1 MAYDCKIIETL
12 TLNTSINPFLIGS
25 GTVEAQSK
33 GVGAPSKGSSQKS
46 SFLADLTN
54 LLGKTLGA
62 GAGIA
67 ASVALPGVSGLGL
80 GAASDKLVQS
90 LVKNL
95 SPNTS
100 GSVGSSIQVVK
111 QGEFR
116 PPELPASQNLGFLQ
130 AASNP
135 YISSQNIFKPVTPSS
150 VSLRI

>member
-1 MAYDCKIIETL
+1 LD
-12 TLNTSINPFLIGS
+12 TSTNPFLIGS

-33 GVGAPSKGSSQKS
+33 GVAALSKGSSQKT
-46 SFLADLTN
+46 SFLADFTN
-54 LLGKTLGA
+54 LLSKTLGA
-62 GAGIA
+62 GAGLATSI
-67 ASVALPGVSGLGL
+67 ALPGISGLGL

-95 SPNTS
+95 NSNES
-100 GSVGSSIQVVK
+100 SSVGTSIQVVK
-111 QGEFR
+111 KNEFR

-135 YISSQNIFKPVTPSS
+135 YISSQNTLKPVNPSS